1 MKAMKPGLRLKSAV
15 CSTEVMVIRGPGTEM
30 DLRCGGVAMLG
41 AGEAAEGAALNPQ
54 FGGGTLVG
62 KRYIDA
68 ADSIELLCTK
78 GGDGALSLGDT
89 PLENKVAKALP
100 SSD

>member
-1 MKAMKPGLRLKSAV
+1 MKPMKPGLRLKSAV
-15 CSTEVMVIRGPGTEM
+15 CTTEVMVIRGPGAEM

-41 AGEAAEGAALNPQ
+41 AGETAEGAALNPQ

-89 PLENKVAKALP
+89 PLQNKVAKALP